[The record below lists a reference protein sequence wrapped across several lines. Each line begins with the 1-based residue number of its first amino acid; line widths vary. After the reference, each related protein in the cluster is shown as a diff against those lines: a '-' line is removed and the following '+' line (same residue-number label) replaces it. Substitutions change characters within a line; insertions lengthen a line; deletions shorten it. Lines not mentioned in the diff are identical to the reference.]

1 MSETSRRLTGSW
13 SHAVI
18 VSALLSACTG
28 DAAKQ
33 PAVDARTADTVAS
46 GTSSNA
52 TSWCASLP
60 RPVNAALD
68 RVDVGSDWFTVY
80 RVEPDV
86 YALVEPRQFQEAIS
100 YLIVGRS
107 RALLFDA
114 GIGLVPMRP
123 VIERLTKLPVS
134 VLNSHTHFDHVGAN
148 HEFTD
153 ILGMDTPFTRTMER
167 GRPHSDID
175 DEVAPDSFCGAPP
188 AGVDTAAFISHPF
201 TVTRRVADGD
211 TIDLGGRVLEIVGA
225 PGHTPDAIA
234 LLDRAR
240 GLLWTGDSYY
250 DSTIWLFSPGTDLAA
265 YERSMTRL
273 AALETTL
280 RRLLPAHNTA
290 TADPSR
296 LTAVVNAFRIA
307 RTGGGVRTAE
317 GTNRIHVR
325 VGDITFMLAR

>member
-1 MSETSRRLTGSW
+1 MLKTSRRRFGSW
-13 SHAVI
+13 PRAAMAAAVL
-18 VSALLSACTG
+18 AACTG
-28 DAAKQ
+28 DSAKQ
-33 PAVDARTADTVAS
+33 ATDSRTSDTVS
-46 GTSSNA
+46 TGMSSNT

-60 RPVNAALD
+60 RPANAALE
-68 RVDVGSDWFTVY
+68 RVDVGSDWFAVY

-100 YLIVGRS
+100 YLIVGTS

-123 VIERLTKLPVS
+123 VVERLTTLPVS

-153 ILGMDTPFTRTMER
+153 ILAMDTPFTRTMER
-167 GRPHSDID
+167 GRPHSDIA
-175 DEVAPDSFCGAPP
+175 DEVAPDSFCGVPP
-188 AGVDTAAFISHPF
+188 SGVDTAAFVSRPF

-211 TIDLGGRVLEIVGA
+211 TIDLGGRVLEIIGA

-250 DSTIWLFSPGTDLAA
+250 DSTIWLFSPGTDLEA

-273 AALETTL
+273 AALEPTL

-290 TADPSR
+290 TAEPSR
-296 LTAVVNAFRIA
+296 LSAVVNAFGTA

-317 GTNRIHVR
+317 GTNRVHVR